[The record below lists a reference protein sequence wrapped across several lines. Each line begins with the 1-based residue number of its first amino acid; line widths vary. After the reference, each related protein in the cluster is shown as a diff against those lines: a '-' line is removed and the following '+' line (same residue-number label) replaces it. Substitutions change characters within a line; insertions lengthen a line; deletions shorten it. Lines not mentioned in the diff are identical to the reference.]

1 MAEVT
6 VNQAAQIAVAV
17 DTSIVPIEV
26 GVNTSR
32 VPTAENTTFDPSG
45 TSLTSTN
52 LEDAVKEVADKF
64 FQGEDTPTEGLTEGD
79 LWYDKNTGQLKMYI
93 E

>member
-1 MAEVT
+1 MAEVK
-6 VNQAAQIAVAV
+6 VNQAKRISVV
-17 DTSIVPIEV
+17 
-26 GVNTSR
+26 VNTSR
-32 VPTAENTTFDPSG
+32 VPTAGNTTFDSSG

-52 LEDAVKEVADKF
+52 LEDAVKEIADRF

-79 LWYDKNTGQLKMYI
+79 LWYDKNTGQLKIYI

>member
-1 MAEVT
+1 MAEVK
-6 VNQAAQIAVAV
+6 VNQAKRISVA
-17 DTSIVPIEV
+17 
-26 GVNTSR
+26 VNTSR

-52 LEDAVKEVADKF
+52 LEDAVKEVADRF
-64 FQGEDTPTEGLTEGD
+64 FQGEDTPTSGLTEGD
-79 LWYDKNTGQLKMYI
+79 LWYDKNTDQLKMYI

>member
-1 MAEVT
+1 MAEVEI
-6 VNQAAQIAVAV
+6 NPAGQISVV
-17 DTSIVPIEV
+17 
-26 GVNTSR
+26 VNTSR
-32 VPTAENTTFDPSG
+32 AAKAEDTTFDPSG

-52 LEDAVKEVADKF
+52 LEDAVKEVADRF
-64 FQGEDTPTEGLTEGD
+64 FQGEDTPTSGLTEGD

>member
-6 VNQAAQIAVAV
+6 VSQAAQISVA
-17 DTSIVPIEV
+17 
-26 GVNTSR
+26 VNTSR
-32 VPTAENTTFDPSG
+32 VPTAGNTTFDPSG

-79 LWYDKNTGQLKMYI
+79 LWYDKNTDQLKMYI

>member
-17 DTSIVPIEV
+17 DTSIAPIEV

-52 LEDAVKEVADKF
+52 LEDAVKEVADRF
-64 FQGEDTPTEGLTEGD
+64 FQGEDTPTSGLTEGD
-79 LWYDKNTGQLKMYI
+79 LWYDDAAGEIKVYS

>member
-1 MAEVT
+1 MAEVK
-6 VNQAAQIAVAV
+6 VNQAKRISVV
-17 DTSIVPIEV
+17 
-26 GVNTSR
+26 VNTSR
-32 VPTAENTTFDPSG
+32 ASKAENTTFDPSG

-52 LEDAVKEVADKF
+52 LEGAVKEIADRF

-79 LWYDKNTGQLKMYI
+79 LWYDDAAGEIKVYS